1 MPKQVI
7 RPLALSLSLAFS
19 AQSVGA
25 DSEMFFELTPNNTQM
40 QSQSEREF
48 AVTLSAP
55 SQRPSLSQSF
65 AIPMPSGEVLTA
77 KVTRELSPSEAL
89 LHSVLESDRRSSYAD
104 KASVAAL
111 ASGSGS
117 LTIIESNG
125 QVSAMQ
131 LFDSKAMKY
140 YYAPVD
146 GSGTASFKEI
156 DINTIQCADHPHE
169 SHVKIPKATPKDLNA
184 EIPTEVSVAGASI
197 PLTLANLKNLESRP
211 GASKVLYINNW
222 GGVLSGTAWNDNFND
237 SNDIPYD
244 PYDIDGNTTSFS
256 AEELY
261 RIWLA
266 WKEAAE
272 DYAPFDLN
280 VTTSQAVYDA
290 TPIVNRSQIIAT
302 TTATRDTFYS
312 AAGGVA
318 YVGIFD
324 RTSDYLKTGW
334 TFNSGTGSM
343 GMTHSHESGHQMG
356 LSHDGTSSL
365 GYYGGHG
372 SWGPIMGAPFG
383 KKYVQWNNGDY
394 TDADQQQDD
403 LAIIQGKVGL
413 ASDKE
418 GDNFAN
424 AKAIAL
430 GLQNY
435 KSQITPSGLFVDK
448 DVYTFTLAGPT
459 FVKLQ
464 VMSDLAFEGE
474 DRAANLPLAVK
485 VYNSAQVEIYSYEVT
500 PATLTPQLNQVDY
513 FDELAAGQYYVEVS
527 ASYPD
532 TNPSTGFSS
541 YGSGGEYRLSLED
554 ADGSEQITVSATF
567 ENLAAESSQEIRKT
581 FFAPADASNINV
593 SISSS
598 TSDGDAD
605 LYVRFGQAPTTNEW
619 DCRPFLV
626 GSNESCSPTDIDGT
640 YHIMLQAWSTFSNV
654 NLNYSF
660 STSADGDLDG
670 DGLSNFRENTLGTS
684 ALVSDTDGDGIWD
697 GDEYFYG
704 LDPLVVNTGDTD
716 GDGVSD
722 VDEAGMY
729 GIGTNPNSNVD
740 KDRDA
745 LPDDY
750 EIYLGVEGL
759 TVHQLWADA
768 DGDGLPLAI
777 EKVLQTNENQKDNE
791 AYLYLGDQTYTDMLT
806 RMALAHVRGT
816 LQISDSALA
825 SLQSDLGITSATPA
839 YDIYAKVA
847 SPGDLLNLSFIG
859 RAYKAAFDRAATYKG
874 LVAWRSNMNAGFT
887 ELQVVSRFVASSEF
901 VNKYGELTD
910 SEFVEQS
917 YMNVFGRPPTENGL
931 EVWTNNLAKPGYTRA
946 HLMLTFINS
955 PEYMT
960 KQSTLQTLKNLYLVM
975 TNDVIDSTRLA
986 RQDVIFGDDSY
997 PVESVMR
1004 DNLMAFNFFKAMSPQ
1019 TSSALLDADAD
1030 SLPLRVEFT
1039 DGFDI
1044 TTMDSPVN
1052 TSTAELVR
1060 QVSRELNDE
1069 LWSIHD
1075 TNTLATQIDEDGTD
1089 GTLKDH
1095 VISLLETEG
1104 FAQRKSLVRLF
1115 KAVLGS
1121 DMHSSAFQVYLG
1133 KLLEGDLREPQV
1145 AARLIASP
1153 AFSNRF
1159 GANLSNSEFVE
1170 TIYSNIFGGT
1180 ISENSKAYWVG
1191 LLDNGLPRANYAF
1204 NLSESPASV
1213 DTHLNS
1219 DTLSVLH
1226 LALLRNKANTVAV
1239 NDFETRVSGLSGEA
1253 YNDAVAA
1260 YAVELIR
1267 STEFINRF

>member
-1 MPKQVI
+1 
-7 RPLALSLSLAFS
+7 
-19 AQSVGA
+19 
-25 DSEMFFELTPNNTQM
+25 
-40 QSQSEREF
+40 
-48 AVTLSAP
+48 
-55 SQRPSLSQSF
+55 
-65 AIPMPSGEVLTA
+65 
-77 KVTRELSPSEAL
+77 
-89 LHSVLESDRRSSYAD
+89 
-104 KASVAAL
+104 
-111 ASGSGS
+111 
-117 LTIIESNG
+117 
-125 QVSAMQ
+125 
-131 LFDSKAMKY
+131 
-140 YYAPVD
+140 
-146 GSGTASFKEI
+146 
-156 DINTIQCADHPHE
+156 
-169 SHVKIPKATPKDLNA
+169 
-184 EIPTEVSVAGASI
+184 
-197 PLTLANLKNLESRP
+197 
-211 GASKVLYINNW
+211 
-222 GGVLSGTAWNDNFND
+222 
-237 SNDIPYD
+237 
-244 PYDIDGNTTSFS
+244 
-256 AEELY
+256 
-261 RIWLA
+261 
-266 WKEAAE
+266 
-272 DYAPFDLN
+272 
-280 VTTSQAVYDA
+280 
-290 TPIVNRSQIIAT
+290 
-302 TTATRDTFYS
+302 
-312 AAGGVA
+312 
-318 YVGIFD
+318 
-324 RTSDYLKTGW
+324 
-334 TFNSGTGSM
+334 
-343 GMTHSHESGHQMG
+343 
-356 LSHDGTSSL
+356 
-365 GYYGGHG
+365 
-372 SWGPIMGAPFG
+372 
-383 KKYVQWNNGDY
+383 
-394 TDADQQQDD
+394 
-403 LAIIQGKVGL
+403 
-413 ASDKE
+413 
-418 GDNFAN
+418 
-424 AKAIAL
+424 
-430 GLQNY
+430 
-435 KSQITPSGLFVDK
+435 
-448 DVYTFTLAGPT
+448 
-459 FVKLQ
+459 
-464 VMSDLAFEGE
+464 
-474 DRAANLPLAVK
+474 
-485 VYNSAQVEIYSYEVT
+485 
-500 PATLTPQLNQVDY
+500 
-513 FDELAAGQYYVEVS
+513 
-527 ASYPD
+527 
-532 TNPSTGFSS
+532 
-541 YGSGGEYRLSLED
+541 
-554 ADGSEQITVSATF
+554 
-567 ENLAAESSQEIRKT
+567 
-581 FFAPADASNINV
+581 
-593 SISSS
+593 
-598 TSDGDAD
+598 
-605 LYVRFGQAPTTNEW
+605 
-619 DCRPFLV
+619 
-626 GSNESCSPTDIDGT
+626 
-640 YHIMLQAWSTFSNV
+640 
-654 NLNYSF
+654 
-660 STSADGDLDG
+660 
-670 DGLSNFRENTLGTS
+670 
-684 ALVSDTDGDGIWD
+684 
-697 GDEYFYG
+697 
-704 LDPLVVNTGDTD
+704 DPLVVNTGDTD